1 MDMMKEKK
9 IVVVD
14 DEPFILRSLSYV
26 LKREGYQVFSA
37 TNGEEAVQVI
47 RDVKPELLFLD
58 VMMPKKS
65 GFEVCREIKSDPDL
79 KDVYVVLLTARG
91 QASDKVAGMELG
103 ADEFMTK
110 PFSPSKIVGR
120 VKEILETP
128 SQ

>member
-1 MDMMKEKK
+1 MMKEKK